1 MPSLLRLHSN
11 GRRLERFNGRD
22 SPSRRFGGTYWA
34 TFSSSVLRRL
44 LLQRCLRASAF
55 LRLPGNQRKATALAV
70 ASIVVGGA
78 LYAFDQEW
86 RFYEIMPLFSV
97 TPVCAAAILLK
108 MEFVSCWTASLLGLW
123 LCCCWFRS
131 GWFCPVTQPVWLILG
146 EI

>member
-86 RFYEIMPLFSV
+86 RFHENIPALPLLPPLFLGHF
-97 TPVCAAAILLK
+97 LL
-108 MEFVSCWTASLLGLW
+108 MQVVY
-123 LCCCWFRS
+123 
-131 GWFCPVTQPVWLILG
+131 FCDG
-146 EI
+146 